1 MLAAAPRGLGHD
13 RPRGVAHV
21 LRPVPPVERLLG
33 RRRTLLLPLHYF
45 QRLHRAGLPD
55 GAVRLPPPLRR
66 QPRRPLPAAH
76 RGRGRGAPPLQLGR
90 GGRQRR
96 PGRRR
101 GPRPHRAGHRKG
113 GLNSEVLYKML
124 SEMLDELVMEKN
136 MSFRSGSPTTNG
148 TRWW

>member
-1 MLAAAPRGLGHD
+1 MAAAPRGLGHD

-33 RRRTLLLPLHYF
+33 WRRPLLPLNI
-45 QRLHRAGLPD
+45 QRHHRTGLPD

-76 RGRGRGAPPLQLGR
+76 RGRGRGATPLQLGR

-96 PGRRR
+96 PGRRS

-113 GLNSEVLYKML
+113 GLNCTDKMEAL
-124 SEMLDELVMEKN
+124 SEMLDQLSME
-136 MSFRSGSPTTNG
+136 
-148 TRWW
+148 